1 MNKKI
6 LSALIAVTLITPTT
20 AHAVFKAEATVQP
33 ATIAILDTALD
44 SGVNQF
50 KDKIAYEV
58 CIIEWSSC
66 PNGKA
71 LMEGPGSAALPYN
84 LISKNGFDHGT
95 QMTSV
100 AITTNP
106 NIKVVFIRIIGNTP
120 TGDRQIV
127 NEKTIYTALDWVIAN
142 KEKFNIQA
150 VTMSQGRHDFT
161 KPTGYCLDTPKTE
174 QRINSLI
181 AKNVPVFFPTG
192 NAGDISRIDWP
203 ACLDSSVSIGSVDQQ
218 NEISF
223 FSNHDSLKT
232 DFFALG
238 HMSVFAP
245 GSISKNAAG
254 TSVAAQVAGAQ
265 WVAIKQSKPSLS
277 YKDIYNLISSTSV
290 KTYNSKIP
298 TGKLINLVGALN
310 G

>member
-6 LSALIAVTLITPTT
+6 LSALIAVTLITPTA
-20 AHAVFKAEATVQP
+20 AHAAFKAEATVQP

-44 SGVNQF
+44 TGVNVF

-58 CIIEWSSC
+58 CVIEWSSC

-71 LMEGPGSAALPYN
+71 LMEGPGSAYLPYN

-95 QMTSV
+95 QMASI
-100 AITTNP
+100 AIAANP
-106 NIKVVFIRIIGNTP
+106 NMKVVFIRIIGNTP
-120 TGDRQIV
+120 TGARQMV

-161 KPTGYCLDTPKTE
+161 KPTGYCFNTPNTD
-174 QRINSLI
+174 QRIKSLI

-192 NAGDISRIDWP
+192 NSSDLTRIDWP
-203 ACLDSSVSIGSVDQQ
+203 ACLDSSISIGAVAQE
-218 NEISF
+218 NEIAF
-223 FSNHDSLKT
+223 YSNHDPLKT

-238 HMSVFAP
+238 NTKAYLP
-245 GSISKNAAG
+245 GSVLTNAAG
-254 TSVAAQVAGAQ
+254 TSAATQIAGAQ
-265 WVAIKQSKPSLS
+265 WIAIKQAKPSLS
-277 YKDIYNLISSTSV
+277 YQQLYDLIASTSI
-290 KTYNSKIP
+290 KTYNSKI
-298 TGKLINLVGALN
+298 TSGKLINLAGALN

>member
-6 LSALIAVTLITPTT
+6 ITAIAALTLVIPTT
-20 AHAVFKAEATVQP
+20 ANATLKREVTLP
-33 ATIAILDTALD
+33 TPTIAILDTAID
-44 SGVNQF
+44 TGVNAF
-50 KDKIAYEV
+50 KDKIVHEV
-58 CIIEWSSC
+58 CIIEWNSC
-66 PNGKA
+66 PNGKG
-71 LMEGPGSAALPYN
+71 LMEGPGSATLPYH

-100 AITTNP
+100 AIATNP

-120 TGDRQIV
+120 NGGRQLV
-127 NEKTIYTALDWVIAN
+127 NQKTIFTALDWVIAN

-161 KPTGYCLDTPKTE
+161 KAVGYCHNTPQTDQRVKT
-174 QRINSLI
+174 LV
-181 AKNVPVFFPTG
+181 AKGVPVFFPTG
-192 NAGDISRIDWP
+192 NSSDISRIDWP

-223 FSNHDSLKT
+223 FSNHDPSKT

-238 HMSVFAP
+238 HMPVSLP
-245 GSISKNAAG
+245 GSVLKEAAG
-254 TSVAAQVAGAQ
+254 TSVATQVAGAQ
-265 WVAIKQSKPSLS
+265 WIAIKQSKPSLS
-277 YKDIYNLISSTSV
+277 YQQIYNLISSTSS
-290 KTYNSKIP
+290 KTYNSKISS
-298 TGKLINLVGALN
+298 GRLINLAGALN